1 MPTREPTLGNI
12 TEEDCSVYVGKID
25 CSLYIEKLHTKSILP
40 IYLQERCFCI
50 FSPLDLYFAM
60 VENILVP
67 YFRVL
72 QNFVGLSSQSLRYIQ
87 IYQYVYGT
95 LFGNYFAWSITSGV
109 DIRSHFLCSVN

>member
-25 CSLYIEKLHTKSILP
+25 CSLYIEKLHTKNILP

-50 FSPLDLYFAM
+50 FSLLDLYFAM

-72 QNFVGLSSQSLRYIQ
+72 QNFVELSSQSLRYIQ
-87 IYQYVYGT
+87 IYQYAYGT
-95 LFGNYFAWSITSGV
+95 LFGNYFAGSITSGV